1 MANGNVTPPSFLFG
15 MQDIAQ
21 CCGPLSEIFCSQR
34 QTNQSKILVANA
46 TDPAAASS
54 LLFFCAVMTD
64 ATGLLQ

>member
-1 MANGNVTPPSFLFG
+1 

-21 CCGPLSEIFCSQR
+21 YCGPLFAIFCRQR
-34 QTNQSKILVANA
+34 QGNQSKLLVANA
-46 TDPAAASS
+46 TNPAAASS

>member
-1 MANGNVTPPSFLFG
+1 

-21 CCGPLSEIFCSQR
+21 YCGPLSAIFCSQR
-34 QTNQSKILVANA
+34 QGNQSKILVANA